1 MHSND
6 FVPVSSACLKS
17 SDSILNK
24 TEKRNR
30 QAVWINLGLMEYRRA
45 LAVQTSAMQEK
56 IDNPDAEDRIFFA
69 QHPPVFTLGK
79 RGGEENLI
87 VSKELLAKKK
97 IQIVQ
102 TDRGGNIT
110 YHAPG
115 QAILYPVINLEKN
128 KIGVKDFVWG
138 LEEIMRLT
146 AQDFNIQAERNQKNH
161 GIWIGPSKL
170 GSVGIFVKKGISI
183 HGLAMNINI
192 DLEPFN
198 WIHPCGL
205 AHVSMTSLEKELTK
219 QGNHAST
226 ISMTTIKI
234 SFTEHFSYVF
244 DYRLPHK

>member
-1 MHSND
+1 
-6 FVPVSSACLKS
+6 
-17 SDSILNK
+17 
-24 TEKRNR
+24 
-30 QAVWINLGLMEYRRA
+30 MEYRRA

-87 VSKELLAKKK
+87 VSKEFLAEKH
-97 IQIVQ
+97 IDLVN

-110 YHAPG
+110 YHGPG
-115 QAILYPVINLEKN
+115 QAILYPVIDLEKN
-128 KIGVKDFVWG
+128 KIGVKDFVLG

-146 AQDFNIQAERNQKNH
+146 AQDFNIQAERNELNH

-192 DLEPFN
+192 DLEPFA
-198 WIHPCGL
+198 WINPCGL
-205 AHVSMTSLEKELTK
+205 ASVSMTSLEKELKK
-219 QGNHAST
+219 QGDHNS
-226 ISMTTIKI
+226 ISMTIIKN
-234 SFTEHFSYVF
+234 SFMQHFSKVF
-244 DYRLPHK
+244 DKK